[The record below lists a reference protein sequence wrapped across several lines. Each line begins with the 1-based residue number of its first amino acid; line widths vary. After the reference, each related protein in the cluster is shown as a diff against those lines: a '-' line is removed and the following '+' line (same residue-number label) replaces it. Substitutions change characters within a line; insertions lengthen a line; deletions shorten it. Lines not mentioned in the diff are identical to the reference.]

1 MGGQTHLSCVRT
13 YNLRKTQEAHE
24 LLEKV
29 LALSENERAE
39 IAGNLISSLD
49 TTVDVDADA
58 AWQQEITR
66 RLHEVQSGEVKTHP
80 LGRGA
85 AEGAHAARRQ
95 VSRRASQFESL
106 RSAKYA
112 SVPIP
117 IHKATVPLLSPC
129 FRSFTISAG
138 SGDL

>member
-66 RLHEVQSGEVKTHP
+66 RLHEVQSGEVKTIP
-80 LGRGA
+80 WEEVRQKGRTLPDG
-85 AEGAHAARRQ
+85 R
-95 VSRRASQFESL
+95 
-106 RSAKYA
+106 
-112 SVPIP
+112 
-117 IHKATVPLLSPC
+117 
-129 FRSFTISAG
+129 
-138 SGDL
+138 

>member
-66 RLHEVQSGEVKTHP
+66 RLHEVQSGEVKP
-80 LGRGA
+80 SPGKRCGRRGA
-85 AEGAHAARRQ
+85 RCPTAGKPPRESIRELKISEVRF
-95 VSRRASQFESL
+95 VSHPDPQGYGTLA
-106 RSAKYA
+106 
-112 SVPIP
+112 VP
-117 IHKATVPLLSPC
+117 V
-129 FRSFTISAG
+129 F
-138 SGDL
+138 